1 MQISS
6 LALAY
11 QNASLINYTT
21 TDDIDNVR
29 DILEAQYEK
38 VFNNPSVSQ
47 NTKDF
52 IGRLRSEITKFFQ
65 QEEIITSQQIQI
77 FTNTI
82 PIRVL
87 TYKYYG
93 SIDNTEPLI
102 NLNDIQD
109 MSFVSGDV
117 NIISEPS

>member
-52 IGRLRSEITKFFQ
+52 PSK
-65 QEEIITSQQIQI
+65 
-77 FTNTI
+77 
-82 PIRVL
+82 
-87 TYKYYG
+87 YKYLL
-93 SIDNTEPLI
+93 IQFPLECLRI
-102 NLNDIQD
+102 NITALLITQKR
-109 MSFVSGDV
+109 
-117 NIISEPS
+117 